1 MMRDFLTLHD
11 KQSFIDFFCI
21 GSTYTTPH
29 LCSIEARWQFPWRS
43 LLLIMGMMLFSLFF
57 MLMEHFARI
66 NIFNERLFASS
77 LFIQSLIIPVGLV
90 SLLSE
95 FNLWRNIP
103 FFRVLSMVGMGGMLS
118 IVFTVLLAN
127 FQLTHIPFM
136 AGLIEEPAKIA
147 AALLLAGSVGRKNAS
162 VLHGLLY
169 GGAVGAGFTIFESTG
184 YAFEALYAPVNM
196 GLAEQLDYQK
206 AQLVM
211 ATRSLFFL
219 TAGHVTWT
227 AITCGA
233 LWNSLRGR
241 SLRQAL
247 THPHFLFFLAFA
259 ILIHGYWNIS
269 INRDIFIYMLPLF
282 AVCSWGLI
290 IILIQMGIQ
299 QLRALQN
306 YWLSVCGRSEKS
318 IWLLSNEGPILG
330 PYTAESIIE
339 MRREK
344 KIDLEQ
350 RCMIGSPLKEPHSI
364 AQLSFIP
371 SREATEEYWYEV
383 ELPLWSKIIF
393 ILNLICVGSMI
404 CFFFLP
410 IISVLTYLVCGLLI
424 FIILLTVVVRLWRN
438 KKLPNVDQD
447 ENGELMQPPPS
458 WQIVIGFFIPLYN
471 IYWGYVVGSHVL
483 RRVNLLQPQPMRIP
497 SWIPQFFWFTFCA
510 GTLLAGAL
518 LFYHTNAFLPYLVV
532 LIFVFPLSATLI
544 SLAFASA
551 TKTLRQ
557 AP

>member
-1 MMRDFLTLHD
+1 MRDFLTLHD
-11 KQSFIDFFCI
+11 QGSFSDFFCV

-43 LLLIMGMMLFSLFF
+43 LLLIMGMTLFSLFF

-95 FNLWRNIP
+95 FNLWRNIT

-118 IVFTVLLAN
+118 IVFTVLLTN
-127 FQLTHIPFM
+127 FQLTNIPFM

-184 YAFEALYAPVNM
+184 YAFEALHAPVNA
-196 GLAEQLDYQK
+196 GLAEHLDYQK

-241 SLRQAL
+241 TLCQAL
-247 THPHFLFFLAFA
+247 RHPLFLFFLTFA

-282 AVCSWGLI
+282 AFCSWGLI
-290 IILIQMGIQ
+290 AILIQMGIQ
-299 QLRALQN
+299 QIRALQN

-318 IWLLSNEGPILG
+318 IWLLSDEGPILG
-330 PYTAESIIE
+330 PYTAETIME
-339 MRREK
+339 MRRDK
-344 KIDLEQ
+344 KISLEQ
-350 RCMIGSPLKEPHSI
+350 RCIIGSPITEPHSI
-364 AQLSFIP
+364 ARLSFIP
-371 SREATEEYWYEV
+371 TQDATEKYWYEISP
-383 ELPLWSKIIF
+383 PLWSKIVF
-393 ILNLICVGSMI
+393 ILNLACVGSMI

-410 IISVLTYLVCGLLI
+410 IISLFTYFICGLLI
-424 FIILLTVVVRLWRN
+424 FAILLTVVVRLWSSKN
-438 KKLPNVDQD
+438 LPLGGHD
-447 ENGELMQPPPS
+447 EYGELMQAPPA
-458 WQIVIGFFIPLYN
+458 WQIVFGFIIPLYN

-483 RRVNLLQPQPMRIP
+483 RRVNLIQAPHMRIP

-510 GTLLAGAL
+510 GALLAGAL
-518 LFYHTNAFLPYLVV
+518 LIYHTNAFLPYLVV
-532 LIFVFPLSATLI
+532 LIFLFPLSATLV

-551 TKTLRQ
+551 AKSLRQ